1 MVHAQ
6 IFVGINSILTKI
18 LYANGV
24 RMVAKSVLIAPFA
37 MHVQQT
43 LSWIESIDYATVLL
57 INSLIQ
63 RRVSQNVLKL
73 SLEKMGNAWA
83 AAGNA

>member
-6 IFVGINSILTKI
+6 IFAGINSILAKI

-24 RMVAKSVLIAPFA
+24 RMGAKSVLIAPFA

-43 LSWIESIDYATVLL
+43 LS
-57 INSLIQ
+57 
-63 RRVSQNVLKL
+63 
-73 SLEKMGNAWA
+73 
-83 AAGNA
+83 

>member
-6 IFVGINSILTKI
+6 IFAGINSILTKI

-37 MHVQQT
+37 MHAQQT
-43 LSWIESIDYATVLL
+43 LY
-57 INSLIQ
+57 
-63 RRVSQNVLKL
+63 
-73 SLEKMGNAWA
+73 
-83 AAGNA
+83 